1 MNNPFFK
8 DFKLPY
14 DAVPFNKFKTEDFI
28 PAIEKSIEIALDKIE
43 AIVKNDDSP
52 NFKNTILKLETCS
65 EELDYV
71 MSVYWHLF
79 GSESD
84 KDLKELAEKIS
95 PMGSKFQN
103 DILLNSDLFKKIKFV
118 YNNKK
123 NEELDKE
130 DLRLIEVTYKN
141 FIRNGADLN
150 HTDKEKIRKI
160 DERLSMLSPQFSN
173 NVLNAQNKYELWI
186 EEEKDLAGLPDSS
199 INMAKEEAKQ
209 KGQSNKWL
217 FTLQYPSM
225 GPFLNYAKNRE
236 LRKELFLAYGGLCNN
251 DEFNNNEIVKEIV
264 QLKHKRANLLGFDTF
279 ADYVLED
286 RMAQNITNVY
296 GLLDDLY
303 DNCYEKAK
311 EELNELKNMPKN

>member
-43 AIVKNDDSP
+43 VIVKNNDSP
-52 NFKNTILKLETCS
+52 NFKNTILELETCS

-150 HTDKEKIRKI
+150 HTK
-160 DERLSMLSPQFSN
+160 
-173 NVLNAQNKYELWI
+173 
-186 EEEKDLAGLPDSS
+186 
-199 INMAKEEAKQ
+199 
-209 KGQSNKWL
+209 
-217 FTLQYPSM
+217 
-225 GPFLNYAKNRE
+225 
-236 LRKELFLAYGGLCNN
+236 
-251 DEFNNNEIVKEIV
+251 
-264 QLKHKRANLLGFDTF
+264 
-279 ADYVLED
+279 
-286 RMAQNITNVY
+286 
-296 GLLDDLY
+296 
-303 DNCYEKAK
+303 
-311 EELNELKNMPKN
+311 